1 MRARSLLAKSAI
13 VLWSLVLVS
22 GYVYQRSGGA
32 WFFASPS
39 ERKPPATARE
49 LMPGPKAGKVQWDRW
64 YAELQPH
71 EREAFQEEMR
81 KELRKEKERA
91 RH

>member
-1 MRARSLLAKSAI
+1 MRARSVLVKSAAI
-13 VLWSLVLVS
+13 VCSLVLVS

-32 WFFASPS
+32 WFFAFPG

-49 LMPGPKAGKVQWDRW
+49 LMPGPKAGHVQWDRW
-64 YAELQPH
+64 YAQLQPH

-81 KELRKEKERA
+81 KELTKEKDRA